1 MRSCMIWIKTA
12 LIVCIVLFVAWMLM
26 SGESES
32 DADVGAVEA
41 AVASVG
47 LGSMKKSD
55 DLTVKKVFG
64 INAGDYEGVVY
75 YKGEGIMDVNELLI
89 VKLKSVSQASDVKNA
104 AQNRLDEQIKNF
116 TNYGTDQI
124 DLLNQGVVV
133 SRGNYVFYTVSENSD
148 KLKSAFVGAL

>member
-89 VKLKSVSQASDVKNA
+89 VKLKSVSQGSDVKKA

>member
-47 LGSMKKSD
+47 LGRMKKSD

-89 VKLKSVSQASDVKNA
+89 VKLKSVSQASDVKKA

>member
-1 MRSCMIWIKTA
+1 M
-12 LIVCIVLFVAWMLM
+12 
-26 SGESES
+26 GESES

-89 VKLKSVSQASDVKNA
+89 VKLKSVSQASDVKKA

>member
-89 VKLKSVSQASDVKNA
+89 VKLKSVSQASDVKKA

-133 SRGNYVFYTVSENSD
+133 SRGNYVFYTVSD

>member
-1 MRSCMIWIKTA
+1 
-12 LIVCIVLFVAWMLM
+12 
-26 SGESES
+26 
-32 DADVGAVEA
+32 
-41 AVASVG
+41 
-47 LGSMKKSD
+47 MKKSD

-89 VKLKSVSQASDVKNA
+89 VKLKSVSQASDVKKA

>member
-89 VKLKSVSQASDVKNA
+89 VKLKSVSQASDVKKA

-116 TNYGTDQI
+116 NYGTDQI

>member
-64 INAGDYEGVVY
+64 ITAGDYEGVVY

-89 VKLKSVSQASDVKNA
+89 VKLKSVSQASDVKKA

>member
-64 INAGDYEGVVY
+64 RNAGDYEGVVY

-89 VKLKSVSQASDVKNA
+89 VKLKSVSQASDVKKA

>member
-89 VKLKSVSQASDVKNA
+89 VKLKSVSQASDVKKA

-116 TNYGTDQI
+116 TNYGTDHI

>member
-89 VKLKSVSQASDVKNA
+89 VKLKSVSQASDVKKA

-116 TNYGTDQI
+116 TNYGTDQM

>member
-89 VKLKSVSQASDVKNA
+89 VKLKSVSQASDVKKA

>member
-89 VKLKSVSQASDVKNA
+89 VKLKSVSQASDVKKA

-116 TNYGTDQI
+116 TTM
-124 DLLNQGVVV
+124 
-133 SRGNYVFYTVSENSD
+133 
-148 KLKSAFVGAL
+148 

>member
-12 LIVCIVLFVAWMLM
+12 LIVCLVLFVAWMLM

-89 VKLKSVSQASDVKNA
+89 VKLKSVSQASDVKKA

>member
-1 MRSCMIWIKTA
+1 MIWIKTA

-89 VKLKSVSQASDVKNA
+89 VKLKSVSQASDVKKA

-133 SRGNYVFYTVSENSD
+133 CRGYFVFYTVSVNSD

>member
-1 MRSCMIWIKTA
+1 MIWIKTA

-89 VKLKSVSQASDVKNA
+89 VKLKSVSQASDVKKA

>member
-12 LIVCIVLFVAWMLM
+12 LIVRIVLFVAWMLM

-89 VKLKSVSQASDVKNA
+89 VKLKSVSQASDVKKA

>member
-75 YKGEGIMDVNELLI
+75 YKGEGILDVNELLI
-89 VKLKSVSQASDVKNA
+89 VKLKSVSQASDVKKA

>member
-89 VKLKSVSQASDVKNA
+89 VKLKSVSQASDVKKA

-133 SRGNYVFYTVSENSD
+133 SRGNYVF
-148 KLKSAFVGAL
+148 

>member
-75 YKGEGIMDVNELLI
+75 YKGEGMDVNELLI
-89 VKLKSVSQASDVKNA
+89 VKLKSVSQASDVKKA